1 MKKLAAVLFAFAF
14 PFLSGCAV
22 LETVENSPTVSKLA
36 VQQATLRVVGEDIEK
51 AERAIFLVDD
61 VRTMV
66 MLDAVTI
73 GLLDESIRFQI
84 DWRSMSLADAQ
95 LLAMLLD
102 ELRDRLEVRI
112 GQGVLNPED
121 KASINTVLDWIE
133 DAAKMA
139 YMYMQ

>member
-22 LETVENSPTVSKLA
+22 LETIENSPTASKLA

>member
-1 MKKLAAVLFAFAF
+1 MKKLAVLLFTLF
-14 PFLSGCAV
+14 FLSVSGCAV

-36 VQQATLRVVGEDIEK
+36 VQQATLRVVGEDIER

-66 MLDAVTI
+66 MLDMVTI
-73 GLLDESIRFQI
+73 GLLDESIRLQI
-84 DWRSMSLADAQ
+84 DWRSMPLADAQ
-95 LLAMLLD
+95 LLTMLLD

-121 KASINTVLDWIE
+121 KASISTVLDWIE

-139 YMYMQ
+139 YVHVQ

>member
-1 MKKLAAVLFAFAF
+1 MKKIAAAVFAFMF
-14 PFLSGCAV
+14 PFLTGCAV

-73 GLLDESIRFQI
+73 GLLDESIRLQI
-84 DWRSMSLADAQ
+84 DWRSMPLADAQ

-139 YMYMQ
+139 YVYMQ